1 MPVSDLRF
9 YFSGG
14 GFPHGTII
22 VLCGLH
28 TKFKNLKLS
37 NMNNIE
43 PGDRAKSIAEAVRTA
58 DLVSMLVFD
67 GLGWSEISKKTGLL
81 VREIK
86 AKVGSVEGRALVE
99 KASEQKLNVLAS
111 VPIANMAVRLAR
123 YEKMYEEAE
132 DAKEKALALSGARD
146 EFRLVQ
152 AGEKKN
158 VEAPSIVINL
168 GRDEGKRKIEVENAD
183 VRPSPDGDGI
193 SIKGIE
199 ERRGST

>member
-1 MPVSDLRF
+1 
-9 YFSGG
+9 
-14 GFPHGTII
+14 
-22 VLCGLH
+22 
-28 TKFKNLKLS
+28 
-37 NMNNIE
+37 MNNIE
-43 PGDRAKSIAEAVRTA
+43 PGDRTKSLAEAVRTA

-67 GLGWSEISKKTGLL
+67 GLGWSEISRKTGLR
-81 VREIK
+81 VGEVKSR
-86 AKVGSVEGRALVE
+86 VGSVEGRALVE

-132 DAKEKALALSGARD
+132 DAKEKSLALSGARD

-168 GRDEGKRKIEVENAD
+168 GRDEGKRKVEVENAD
-183 VRPSPDGDGI
+183 VRPSPAGDGI